1 MSSEPNG
8 LFPDEDLPRAQATEA
23 YPGSIEPDAI
33 DPDFPSSPGAPP
45 EPPTAP
51 PGVEPVETPP
61 ATPSEPNPP
70 DPSEPEPFVNEELSD
85 TGTQPDAEPGFGR
98 AL

>member
-1 MSSEPNG
+1 MSSEPHG
-8 LFPDEDLPRAQATEA
+8 LFPDEDLPKPPSTDS
-23 YPGSIEPDAI
+23 YPESIAPDAI

-61 ATPSEPNPP
+61 ATPAEPNPP
-70 DPSEPEPFVNEELSD
+70 DPSEPEPFVNEGLSD
-85 TGTQPDAEPGFGR
+85 TGTQPDSEPGFGR
-98 AL
+98 EV